1 MTPNLLVLNGNP
13 KPDSLCH
20 ALAREYA
27 RSAEQGG
34 ARVTLHHVGELAF
47 APDLHHGYDEAQPL
61 EPDLQ
66 AVQQSL
72 VEAHHL
78 VIVAPVW
85 WGHLPARLKG
95 LLDRTLLPG
104 FAFRYQPG
112 KAHPEQLLAGKTARL
127 LLTMDSPPWYY
138 RWWQGAPL
146 DRTLDKPV
154 LGLCGIRLTHR
165 QHLGPVHTSDEGARQ
180 RWLSQAGAA
189 ARQDVQRLGRRPA

>member
-47 APDLHHGYDEAQPL
+47 APDLHHGYDEVQPL

-66 AVQQSL
+66 SVQQSL
-72 VEAHHL
+72 MQAHHL

-127 LLTMDSPPWYY
+127 LLTMDSPPLVLPLVAGSSP
-138 RWWQGAPL
+138 GAHP
-146 DRTLDKPV
+146 
-154 LGLCGIRLTHR
+154 G
-165 QHLGPVHTSDEGARQ
+165 
-180 RWLSQAGAA
+180 QAGARA
-189 ARQDVQRLGRRPA
+189 VRYPADPPPASGARPHLG

>member
-1 MTPNLLVLNGNP
+1 SKQESGI
-13 KPDSLCH
+13 K
-20 ALAREYA
+20 R
-27 RSAEQGG
+27 RSSHFSC
-34 ARVTLHHVGELAF
+34 VNTV
-47 APDLHHGYDEAQPL
+47 PVNTY
-61 EPDLQ
+61 
-66 AVQQSL
+66 
-72 VEAHHL
+72 
-78 VIVAPVW
+78 PVW

-146 DRTLDKPV
+146 ERTLDKPV

-189 ARQDVQRLGRRPA
+189 ARHDVQRLGRRPA

>member
-1 MTPNLLVLNGNP
+1 MPAVP
-13 KPDSLCH
+13 SK
-20 ALAREYA
+20 
-27 RSAEQGG
+27 G

-72 VEAHHL
+72 VQAHHL

-146 DRTLDKPV
+146 ERTLDKPV

-180 RWLSQAGAA
+180 RWLCQAGAA
-189 ARQDVQRLGRRPA
+189 ARQDVRRLGRRPA